1 MNIFEILGKE
11 GYLELQFNDYDKD
24 IDLIQLLIEDTNVI
38 NKWGEPKIDIITK
51 GKKGDCPYF
60 WVSTGLVVISEKAK
74 DELHDIWEKDNIE
87 LLPLKYN
94 DTYYYLL
101 HITKTQNI
109 SYNMLN
115 EYEIEVEK
123 E

>member
-74 DELHDIWEKDNIE
+74 DESLANNSIRVSLSHLTTKNE
-87 LLPLKYN
+87 LN
-94 DTYYYLL
+94 TF
-101 HITKTQNI
+101 
-109 SYNMLN
+109 LN
-115 EYEIEVEK
+115 EFITICK
-123 E
+123 EDNNESD